1 MNKLT
6 FAVTA
11 LIVSAMFLNG
21 APLAAQ
27 AGDPPPTPPEEAS
40 EEAAAEVAQ
49 DPDVP
54 LDDEDSPVLLN
65 FDDVDIYAVIRI
77 IADALELNYV
87 IDPSVAGTV
96 NITTSESLRRSD
108 LMPIL
113 ETVLKINGAT
123 IIQTGN
129 FYQII
134 PSSTA
139 IREPLEIQDPPRGI
153 TPDDR
158 IVMRVVRMKYVRAAE
173 MSTLLTPYLGEA
185 GNIVVHSSGN
195 ILLITDRIGNLNKLL
210 GIIDIFDS
218 GVFEGERVRM
228 FPVENAFPSDLIP
241 DLRSVF
247 SGYALSVDATAIRFV
262 AMDRL
267 NAILVVTPNPAVFP
281 EVESWL
287 ARLDQPLQT
296 GGVQNFVYR
305 VKNSKAADLQR
316 VLSQLYSTGGPIIPI
331 ATTGQAAVPNGQAA
345 GPVAATPQPGG
356 FTQADR
362 ALLGG
367 IRIIADVV
375 TNSLVIQATPQ
386 EYAEI
391 ERALRELDILPRQV
405 LIDAQIYEVVLDDSL
420 ALGVSA
426 TLQNRGTLAGI
437 QGVSEPQT
445 RAALTAAGNLAVD
458 TFAFVGRTREL
469 VAFLTASENRSR
481 VRTLSAPSV
490 LVSDNMPAS
499 FEVGADVPI
508 PTTSS
513 ITPVQ
518 AEGTNLFAQEIQF
531 RTTGVILAVTP
542 QINESGWVTLEISQ
556 EVSQAGTNNTSDI
569 VAPVIGIASVQ
580 STVVIQDGQ
589 TIALGGFIR
598 ESTER
603 TRSGIPVLSRIPV
616 LGALFGSTTNGTNRS
631 ELIILITPH
640 VILTHEDAD
649 LATEELKQKLREVQK
664 MMGSSDPR

>member
-1 MNKLT
+1 MNKFT
-6 FAVTA
+6 VAVTI
-11 LIVSAMFLNG
+11 LIVCAMFLNT

-27 AGDPPPTPPEEAS
+27 AGDPPPNPPEEAS
-40 EEAAAEVAQ
+40 EEATEQVAEEPEA
-49 DPDVP
+49 PA
-54 LDDEDSPVLLN
+54 DDEDSPVLLN
-65 FDDVDIYAVIRI
+65 FADVDIYAVIRI

-158 IVMRVVRMKYVRAAE
+158 IVMRVVRMKYVRAAK
-173 MSTLLTPYLGEA
+173 MSTLLSPYLGEA

-195 ILLITDRIGNLNKLL
+195 ILLITERTRNLNKLL

-241 DLRSVF
+241 DLRSIF
-247 SGYALSVDATAIRFV
+247 AGYALSSTDSAIQFV
-262 AMDRL
+262 AMERL
-267 NAILVVTPNPAVFP
+267 NSILVVTPNPAVFP
-281 EVESWL
+281 EVEMWVD
-287 ARLDQPLQT
+287 RLDQPLQT

-445 RAALTAAGNLAVD
+445 RASLTAGNLAVD

-490 LVSDNMPAS
+490 LVSDNMPAR
-499 FEVGADVPI
+499 FEVGAEVPI

-531 RTTGVILAVTP
+531 RTTGVILAVTL

-556 EVSQAGTNNTSDI
+556 EVSQAGVNNTSDI
-569 VAPVIGIASVQ
+569 VAPVIGIASVE

-603 TRSGIPVLSRIPV
+603 TRSGIPFLSRIPV
-616 LGALFGSTTNGTNRS
+616 LGALFGTTTRGTNRS

>member
-1 MNKLT
+1 MNKFT
-6 FAVTA
+6 VAVTI
-11 LIVSAMFLNG
+11 LIVCAMFLNT

-40 EEAAAEVAQ
+40 EEATEQVAEEPEA
-49 DPDVP
+49 PA
-54 LDDEDSPVLLN
+54 DDEDSPVLLN
-65 FDDVDIYAVIRI
+65 FADVDIYAVIRI

-173 MSTLLTPYLGEA
+173 MSTLLSPYLGEA

-195 ILLITDRIGNLNKLL
+195 ILLITERTRNLNKLL

-241 DLRSVF
+241 DLRSIF
-247 SGYALSVDATAIRFV
+247 AGYALSSTDSAIQFV
-262 AMDRL
+262 AMERL
-267 NAILVVTPNPAVFP
+267 NSILVVTPNPAVFP
-281 EVESWL
+281 EVEMWVD
-287 ARLDQPLQT
+287 RLDQPLQT

-305 VKNSKAADLQR
+305 VKNSKAADRQR

-375 TNSLVIQATPQ
+375 TNSLVIQTTPQ

-445 RAALTAAGNLAVD
+445 RASLTAGNLAVD

-490 LVSDNMPAS
+490 LVSDNMPAR
-499 FEVGADVPI
+499 FEVGAEVPI

-556 EVSQAGTNNTSDI
+556 EVSQAGVNNTSDI
-569 VAPVIGIASVQ
+569 VAPVIGIASVE

-603 TRSGIPVLSRIPV
+603 TRSGIPFLSRIPV
-616 LGALFGSTTNGTNRS
+616 LGALFGTTTRGTNRS

>member
-1 MNKLT
+1 MNKFT
-6 FAVTA
+6 VAVTI
-11 LIVSAMFLNG
+11 LIVCAMFLNT

-40 EEAAAEVAQ
+40 EEATEQVAEEPEA
-49 DPDVP
+49 PA
-54 LDDEDSPVLLN
+54 DDEDSPVLLN
-65 FDDVDIYAVIRI
+65 FADVDIYAVIRI

-173 MSTLLTPYLGEA
+173 MSTLLSPYLGEA
-185 GNIVVHSSGN
+185 GNIVVHRSGN
-195 ILLITDRIGNLNKLL
+195 ILLITERTRNLNKLL

-241 DLRSVF
+241 DLRSIF
-247 SGYALSVDATAIRFV
+247 AGYALSSTDSAIQFV
-262 AMDRL
+262 AMERL
-267 NAILVVTPNPAVFP
+267 NSILVVTPNPAVFP
-281 EVESWL
+281 EVEMWVD
-287 ARLDQPLQT
+287 RLDQPLQT

-445 RAALTAAGNLAVD
+445 RASLTAGNLAVD

-490 LVSDNMPAS
+490 LVSDNMPAR
-499 FEVGADVPI
+499 FEVGAEVPI

-556 EVSQAGTNNTSDI
+556 EVSQAGVNNTSDI
-569 VAPVIGIASVQ
+569 VAPVIGIASVE

-603 TRSGIPVLSRIPV
+603 TRSGIPFLSRIPV
-616 LGALFGSTTNGTNRS
+616 LGALFGTTTRGTNRS

>member
-1 MNKLT
+1 MNKFT
-6 FAVTA
+6 VAVTI
-11 LIVSAMFLNG
+11 LIVCAMFLNT

-40 EEAAAEVAQ
+40 EEATEQVAEEPEA
-49 DPDVP
+49 PA
-54 LDDEDSPVLLN
+54 DDEDSPVLLN
-65 FDDVDIYAVIRI
+65 FADVDIYAVIRI

-173 MSTLLTPYLGEA
+173 MSTLLSPYLGEA

-195 ILLITDRIGNLNKLL
+195 ILLITERTRNLNKLL

-241 DLRSVF
+241 DLRSIF
-247 SGYALSVDATAIRFV
+247 AGYALSSTDSAIQFV
-262 AMDRL
+262 AMERL
-267 NAILVVTPNPAVFP
+267 NSILVVTPNPAVFP
-281 EVESWL
+281 EVEMWVD
-287 ARLDQPLQT
+287 RLDQPLQT

-305 VKNSKAADLQR
+305 VKNSKAADRQR

-445 RAALTAAGNLAVD
+445 RASLTAGNLAVD

-490 LVSDNMPAS
+490 LVSDNMPAR
-499 FEVGADVPI
+499 FEVGAEVPI

-556 EVSQAGTNNTSDI
+556 EVSQAGVNNTSDI
-569 VAPVIGIASVQ
+569 VAPVIGIASVE

-603 TRSGIPVLSRIPV
+603 TRSGIPFLSRIPV
-616 LGALFGSTTNGTNRS
+616 LGALFGTTTRGTNRS

>member
-1 MNKLT
+1 MW
-6 FAVTA
+6 
-11 LIVSAMFLNG
+11 
-21 APLAAQ
+21 
-27 AGDPPPTPPEEAS
+27 
-40 EEAAAEVAQ
+40 
-49 DPDVP
+49 
-54 LDDEDSPVLLN
+54 
-65 FDDVDIYAVIRI
+65 VD
-77 IADALELNYV
+77 
-87 IDPSVAGTV
+87 
-96 NITTSESLRRSD
+96 
-108 LMPIL
+108 
-113 ETVLKINGAT
+113 
-123 IIQTGN
+123 
-129 FYQII
+129 
-134 PSSTA
+134 
-139 IREPLEIQDPPRGI
+139 
-153 TPDDR
+153 
-158 IVMRVVRMKYVRAAE
+158 
-173 MSTLLTPYLGEA
+173 
-185 GNIVVHSSGN
+185 
-195 ILLITDRIGNLNKLL
+195 
-210 GIIDIFDS
+210 
-218 GVFEGERVRM
+218 
-228 FPVENAFPSDLIP
+228 
-241 DLRSVF
+241 
-247 SGYALSVDATAIRFV
+247 
-262 AMDRL
+262 
-267 NAILVVTPNPAVFP
+267 
-281 EVESWL
+281 
-287 ARLDQPLQT
+287 RLDQPLQT

-445 RAALTAAGNLAVD
+445 RASLTAGNLAVD

-490 LVSDNMPAS
+490 LVSDNMPAR
-499 FEVGADVPI
+499 FEVGAEVPI

-531 RTTGVILAVTP
+531 RTTGVILAVTL

-556 EVSQAGTNNTSDI
+556 EVSQAGVNNTSDI
-569 VAPVIGIASVQ
+569 VAPVIGIASVE

-603 TRSGIPVLSRIPV
+603 TRSGIPFLSRIPV
-616 LGALFGSTTNGTNRS
+616 LGALFGTTTRGTNRS

>member
-1 MNKLT
+1 MNKFT
-6 FAVTA
+6 VAVTI
-11 LIVSAMFLNG
+11 LIVCAMFLNT

-40 EEAAAEVAQ
+40 EEATEQVAEEPEA
-49 DPDVP
+49 PA
-54 LDDEDSPVLLN
+54 DDEDSPVLLN
-65 FDDVDIYAVIRI
+65 FADVDIYAVIRI

-173 MSTLLTPYLGEA
+173 MSTLLSPYLGEA

-195 ILLITDRIGNLNKLL
+195 ILLITERTRNLNKLL

-241 DLRSVF
+241 DLRSIF
-247 SGYALSVDATAIRFV
+247 AGYALSSTDSAIQFV
-262 AMDRL
+262 AMERL
-267 NAILVVTPNPAVFP
+267 NSILVVTPNPAVFP
-281 EVESWL
+281 EVEMWVD
-287 ARLDQPLQT
+287 RLDQPLQT

-305 VKNSKAADLQR
+305 VKNSKAADRQR

-375 TNSLVIQATPQ
+375 TNSLVIQTTPQ

-445 RAALTAAGNLAVD
+445 RASLTAGNLAVD

-490 LVSDNMPAS
+490 LVSDNMPAR
-499 FEVGADVPI
+499 FEVGAEVPI

-542 QINESGWVTLEISQ
+542 QINESGWVTLKISQ
-556 EVSQAGTNNTSDI
+556 EVSQAGVNNTSDI
-569 VAPVIGIASVQ
+569 VAPVIGIASVE

-603 TRSGIPVLSRIPV
+603 TRSGIPFLSRIPV
-616 LGALFGSTTNGTNRS
+616 LGALFGTTTRGTNRS